1 MTPIPAAAVEAAC
14 LSYESAA
21 IAEGYE
27 PVSSRGTYQ
36 MRAWMTA
43 ALTAAL
49 PHLPAPSQPADAVR
63 GLADMLDPA
72 KQADTLRRAADALRE
87 GGRDREAD
95 RALFPDAAF
104 NDWLDC
110 VITDCGHTVYDS
122 IGCIADAWQG
132 WHAHVVHLMVNDPA
146 SVDIGIFEAGVG
158 PDWYVREG
166 IED

>member
-1 MTPIPAAAVEAAC
+1 MDALDAYDAIPAAAVEAA
-14 LSYESAA
+14 LLAYYD
-21 IAEGYE
+21 EGDLPAQY
-27 PVSSRGTYQ
+27 PKLLGM
-36 MRAWMTA
+36 MRI

-49 PHLPAPSQPADAVR
+49 PHLSAPSQPADAVR

-95 RALFPDAAF
+95 RALFPDADF

-146 SVDIGIFEAGVG
+146 SG
-158 PDWYVREG
+158 
-166 IED
+166 

>member
-1 MTPIPAAAVEAAC
+1 MNTQAMTPARDARLPELPEPQKECWIGHELFTADQMHAYALEALA
-14 LSYESAA
+14 
-21 IAEGYE
+21 
-27 PVSSRGTYQ
+27 RQ
-36 MRAWMTA
+36 
-43 ALTAAL
+43 
-49 PHLPAPSQPADAVR
+49 PAPSQPADAVR

-95 RALFPDAAF
+95 RALFPDADF

-146 SVDIGIFEAGVG
+146 SG
-158 PDWYVREG
+158 
-166 IED
+166 